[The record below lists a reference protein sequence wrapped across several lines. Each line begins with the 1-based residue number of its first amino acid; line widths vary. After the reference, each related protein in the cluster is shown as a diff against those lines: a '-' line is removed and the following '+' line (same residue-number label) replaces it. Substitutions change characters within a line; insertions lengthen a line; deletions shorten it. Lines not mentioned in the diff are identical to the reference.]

1 MRQLRATGERNRL
14 RIAEPPQQSR
24 RVFLRLKSPPEGG
37 IWGGV
42 RLVND
47 TNGGDN
53 TIGSKPTERKINKL
67 HKRMNNKYSLPKDG
81 GLISESAPRDIIHRY
96 EKIHTKVYENE
107 YEGVQYVADNIV
119 KAIRMYNEIH
129 CSNEVYEESQP
140 FVLGLTTGRT
150 PLGLYRE
157 LVKRHHEGQI
167 SFRNVAVYSLDEFYP
182 IRSTEQQSRNY
193 RIHEEFLNHI
203 DILPENVHIPDGTV
217 PEDRVSEYCASY
229 DHSVRRIDLMIIG
242 VGEDGQVGF
251 NEPGSYARS
260 RTRLVQLTYN
270 TRKIQSGTFFGL
282 ENTPK
287 MAITMGIDTIMRAD
301 RIILMAWGEDKA
313 RIVQRVVEGDIT
325 GQVPASYL
333 QAHPNIE
340 VVIDE
345 NAAQLLTREQT
356 PWLVGPCDWTPKFVR
371 KAVVWLCGV
380 VKKPILKLTYKD
392 YIENSLGELLEQGRT
407 YDRINIDVFNDLQ
420 HTITGWPGGKP
431 NADDSTRPVPSTP
444 FPKRVV
450 IFSPHPDDD
459 VISMGG
465 TFIRLVQQGHDV
477 HVAYET
483 SGNVAVHDDVVLQN
497 IDTSRELGYGDHVDE
512 VRKII
517 AGKKKGQPE
526 PRALL
531 DLKGSIRRAEARA
544 AVRSFGLNPDTN
556 AHFLN
561 LPFYETGGI
570 KKGQLT
576 EKDINII
583 VELLRKVKPHQI
595 YAAGDLADPHGT
607 HRTCMEA
614 VLGALEVVK
623 DDDWM
628 KECHLWL
635 YRGAWMEWDLGMVDM
650 AVPLSPD
657 ELIMKRH
664 AIYRHLSQKDIMPF
678 PGDDPREFWQRAEER
693 TQNTARLYDQLGM
706 AEYQAIEV
714 FVKMF

>member
-1 MRQLRATGERNRL
+1 M
-14 RIAEPPQQSR
+14 
-24 RVFLRLKSPPEGG
+24 K
-37 IWGGV
+37 
-42 RLVND
+42 
-47 TNGGDN
+47 
-53 TIGSKPTERKINKL
+53 
-67 HKRMNNKYSLPKDG
+67 NNKYSLPKDG
-81 GLISESAPRDIIHRY
+81 GLIASAAPRDIIHRY
-96 EKIHTKVYENE
+96 EKMHTLVYESE
-107 YEGVQYVADNIV
+107 YEGVQYVADTIV
-119 KAIRMYNEIH
+119 KMIRNHNEAN
-129 CSNEVYEESQP
+129 CSNQIYEENVP
-140 FVLGLTTGRT
+140 FTLGLSTGRT
-150 PLGLYRE
+150 PLGLYNE
-157 LVKRHHEGQI
+157 LVKRYKRGEI
-167 SFRNVAVYSLDEFYP
+167 SFANVAVFGLDEFYP
-182 IRSTEQQSRNY
+182 IRKTEQQSRNY
-193 RIHEEFLNHI
+193 RIYEEFLNQV

-217 PEDRVSEYCASY
+217 AFDRVSEYCASY
-229 DHSVRRIDLMIIG
+229 DQMVRKIDLIV
-242 VGEDGQVGF
+242 VGMGEQGQIGF
-251 NEPGSYARS
+251 NEPGSYAKS
-260 RTRLVQLTYN
+260 RTRLVQLTHDS
-270 TRKIQSGTFFGL
+270 RKLQSGAFFGL

-287 MAITMGIDTIMRAD
+287 MAITMGLDTVMRAEK
-301 RIILMAWGEDKA
+301 IILMAWGENKA
-313 RIVQRVVEGDIT
+313 DVIQRVVEGPVTD
-325 GQVPASYL
+325 QVPASLL
-333 QAHPNIE
+333 QEHPNIE

-356 PWLVGPCDWTPKFVR
+356 PWLVGPCEWTPKFVR

-380 VKKPILKLTYKD
+380 VNKPILKLTYKD
-392 YIENSLGELLEQGRT
+392 YIENSLGELLEQGRS

-431 NADDSTRPVPSTP
+431 GADDSTRPAPSTP

-483 SGNVAVHDDVVLQN
+483 SGNVAVADDVVLQN
-497 IDTSRELGYGDHVDE
+497 IDTSRELGYGDHVEE
-512 VRKII
+512 VRQII
-517 AGKKKGQPE
+517 ASKKKGEPE
-526 PRALL
+526 PRPLL
-531 DLKGSIRRAEARA
+531 NLKGSIRRAEARA

-576 EKDINII
+576 EKDIDII
-583 VELLRKVKPHQI
+583 VKLLRDIKPDQI

-623 DDDWM
+623 DDEWL
-628 KECHLWL
+628 KNCHLWL

-657 ELIMKRH
+657 EMIMKRH

-678 PGDDPREFWQRAEER
+678 PGSDPREFWQRAEER
-693 TQNTARLYDQLGM
+693 TQNTARLYDKLGM

-714 FVKMF
+714 FVRMF

>member
-1 MRQLRATGERNRL
+1 M
-14 RIAEPPQQSR
+14 
-24 RVFLRLKSPPEGG
+24 K
-37 IWGGV
+37 
-42 RLVND
+42 
-47 TNGGDN
+47 
-53 TIGSKPTERKINKL
+53 
-67 HKRMNNKYSLPKDG
+67 NNKYSLPKDG
-81 GLISESAPRDIIHRY
+81 GLIASAAPRDIIHRY
-96 EKIHTKVYENE
+96 EKMHTLVYESE
-107 YEGVQYVADNIV
+107 YEGVQYVADTIV
-119 KAIRMYNEIH
+119 KMIRNHNEAN
-129 CSNEVYEESQP
+129 CSNQIYEENVP
-140 FVLGLTTGRT
+140 FTLGLSTGRT
-150 PLGLYRE
+150 PLGLYNE
-157 LVKRHHEGQI
+157 LVKRYKRGEI
-167 SFRNVAVYSLDEFYP
+167 SFANVAVFGLDEFYP
-182 IRSTEQQSRNY
+182 IRKTEQQSRNY
-193 RIHEEFLNHI
+193 RIYEEFLNQV

-217 PEDRVSEYCASY
+217 AFDRVSEYCASY
-229 DHSVRRIDLMIIG
+229 DQMVRKIDLIV
-242 VGEDGQVGF
+242 VGMGEQGQIGF
-251 NEPGSYARS
+251 NEPGSYAKS
-260 RTRLVQLTYN
+260 RTRLVQLTHDS
-270 TRKIQSGTFFGL
+270 RKLQSGAFFGL

-287 MAITMGIDTIMRAD
+287 MGITMGLDTVMRAEK
-301 RIILMAWGEDKA
+301 IILMAWGENKA
-313 RIVQRVVEGDIT
+313 DVIQRVVEGPVTD
-325 GQVPASYL
+325 QVPASLL
-333 QAHPNIE
+333 QEHPNIE

-356 PWLVGPCDWTPKFVR
+356 PWLVGPCEWTPKFVR

-380 VKKPILKLTYKD
+380 VNKPILKLTYKD

-431 NADDSTRPVPSTP
+431 GADDSTRPAPSTP

-483 SGNVAVHDDVVLQN
+483 SGNVAVADDVVLQN
-497 IDTSRELGYGDHVDE
+497 IDTARELGYGDHVEE
-512 VRKII
+512 VRQII
-517 AGKKKGQPE
+517 ASKKKGEPE
-526 PRALL
+526 PRPLL
-531 DLKGSIRRAEARA
+531 NLKGSIRRAEARA

-576 EKDINII
+576 EKDIDII
-583 VELLRKVKPHQI
+583 VKLLRDIQPDQI

-623 DDDWM
+623 DDEWL
-628 KECHLWL
+628 KNCHLWL
-635 YRGAWMEWDLGMVDM
+635 YRGAWMEWNLGMVDM

-657 ELIMKRH
+657 EMIMKRH

-678 PGDDPREFWQRAEER
+678 PGSDPREFWQRAEER
-693 TQNTARLYDQLGM
+693 TQNTARLYDKLGM

-714 FVKMF
+714 FVRMF

>member
-1 MRQLRATGERNRL
+1 
-14 RIAEPPQQSR
+14 
-24 RVFLRLKSPPEGG
+24 
-37 IWGGV
+37 
-42 RLVND
+42 
-47 TNGGDN
+47 
-53 TIGSKPTERKINKL
+53 
-67 HKRMNNKYSLPKDG
+67 MNNKYSLPKDG
-81 GLISESAPRDIIHRY
+81 GLIAESVPRDIIHRY
-96 EKIHTKVYENE
+96 EKILTRVYENE

-119 KAIRMYNEIH
+119 KAIRTYNELH

-157 LVKRHHEGQI
+157 LVKRHEEGQI

-182 IRSTEQQSRNY
+182 IKSTEQQSRNY

-203 DILPENVHIPDGTV
+203 DILPENVHIPDGTM
-217 PEDRVSEYCASY
+217 PEDKVSEYCASY

-242 VGEDGQVGF
+242 VGEDGQIGF
-251 NEPGSYARS
+251 NEPGSYSRS
-260 RTRLVQLTYN
+260 RPRQVQLTYN
-270 TRKIQSGTFFGL
+270 PRKLPSGAVFGL

-287 MAITMGIDTIMRAD
+287 MAITMGTDTIMRAD
-301 RIILMAWGEDKA
+301 RIILMAWGEEKA
-313 RIVQRVVEGDIT
+313 HIVQRVVEGEIT

-333 QAHPNIE
+333 QAHSNIE

-380 VKKPILKLTYKD
+380 VQKPILKLTYKD

-407 YDRINIDVFNDLQ
+407 FDQINIDVFNDLQ
-420 HTITGWPGGKP
+420 HTISGWPGGKP

-497 IDTSRELGYGDHVDE
+497 IDTARELGFGNHYTE
-512 VRKII
+512 CETAI
-517 AGKKKGQPE
+517 ATNTQGEPE
-526 PRALL
+526 PRAMV
-531 DLKGSIRRAEARA
+531 DLTGASRRAEARA

-570 KKGQLT
+570 KKGLLT
-576 EKDINII
+576 EKDIDII
-583 VELLRKVKPHQI
+583 VKLLREIKPHQI

-623 DDDWM
+623 DDEWL

-678 PGDDPREFWQRAEER
+678 PGSDPREFWQRAEER
-693 TQNTARLYDQLGM
+693 TQNTAQLYDRLGM

>member
-1 MRQLRATGERNRL
+1 
-14 RIAEPPQQSR
+14 
-24 RVFLRLKSPPEGG
+24 
-37 IWGGV
+37 
-42 RLVND
+42 
-47 TNGGDN
+47 
-53 TIGSKPTERKINKL
+53 
-67 HKRMNNKYSLPKDG
+67 MNNKYSLPEEG
-81 GLISESAPRDIIHRY
+81 GLLEHAAPKDIIRRF
-96 EKIHTKVYENE
+96 EKINTNIFDNE
-107 YEGVQYVADNIV
+107 YDGVQYVADSITA
-119 KAIRMYNEIH
+119 AIKSFNE
-129 CSNEVYEESQP
+129 NRL
-140 FVLGLTTGRT
+140 FVLGLTTGQT

-157 LVKRHHEGQI
+157 LVERHKKGLI
-167 SFRNVAVYSLDEFYP
+167 SFKNVAVYTLDEFYP
-182 IRSTEQQSRNY
+182 IHSTEQQSRNF
-193 RIHEEFLNHI
+193 RIHEEFLNHV
-203 DILPENVHIPDGTV
+203 DILPENIHIPDAEIAQDKIT
-217 PEDRVSEYCASY
+217 DYCRQY
-229 DHSVRRIDLMIIG
+229 DKALSKIDLMIIG
-242 VGEDGQVGF
+242 LGEDGQIGF
-251 NEPGSYARS
+251 NEPGSYELS

-270 TRKIQSGTFFGL
+270 TRKIQSGAFFGL

-287 MAITMGIDTIMRAD
+287 MAITMGIDTIKRAD
-301 RIILMAWGEDKA
+301 RIILMAWGENKSS
-313 RIVQRVVEGDIT
+313 IIQKVVEGEVT
-325 GQVPASYL
+325 TQVPASLL
-333 QAHPNIE
+333 QSHRNIE
-340 VVIDE
+340 VVLDKTAGE
-345 NAAQLLTREQT
+345 KLTRVET
-356 PWLVGPCDWTPKFVR
+356 PWLVGPCDWQPKFIR

-392 YIENSLGELLEQGRT
+392 YIENSLGELLEKQT
-407 YDRINIDVFNDLQ
+407 YDQINIKVFNDLQ

-431 NADDSTRPVPSTP
+431 NADDSTRPVSSNP

-497 IDTSRELGYGDHVDE
+497 IDTVRELGFGDKTAE
-512 VRKII
+512 VKQII
-517 AGKKKGQPE
+517 ASKKKGAPE
-526 PRALL
+526 PRPLL

-576 EKDINII
+576 EKDYEII
-583 VELLRKVKPHQI
+583 VKLLREIKPHQI

-607 HRTCMEA
+607 HRTAMEA
-614 VLGALEVVK
+614 ILAALEIVK
-623 DDDWM
+623 DDEWLKD
-628 KECHLWL
+628 CHLWL
-635 YRGAWMEWDLGMVDM
+635 YRGAWMEWNLGMVDM

-678 PGDDPREFWQRAEER
+678 PGSDPREFWQRAEDR
-693 TQNTARLYDQLGM
+693 TQNTARLYDELGM